1 MGKVFRDLFTG
12 TDGKTFAI
20 GRIASVPTLFS
31 GLGLPL
37 GALAMG
43 QTLDFA
49 ALGVFY
55 GGVAGGV
62 AALIG
67 LTSHTEPK
75 GGE

>member
-1 MGKVFRDLFTG
+1 
-12 TDGKTFAI
+12 
-20 GRIASVPTLFS
+20 
-31 GLGLPL
+31 
-37 GALAMG
+37 MG

>member
-1 MGKVFRDLFTG
+1 MKILRDLFTG
-12 TDGKTFAI
+12 VDGTTFAI
-20 GRIASVPTLFS
+20 GRVFAAPTLLS

-37 GALAMG
+37 GALIAG
-43 QTLDFA
+43 QPLDFA

-55 GGVAGGV
+55 GGVAGGC

-67 LTSHTEPK
+67 LTHGTEPK

>member
-1 MGKVFRDLFTG
+1 MGVLKDLFTG
-12 TDGKTFAI
+12 SDGKTYAI
-20 GRIASVPTLFS
+20 GRFAAVPTLFS

-37 GALAMG
+37 GALLAN
-43 QTLDFA
+43 QPLDFS

-55 GGVAGGV
+55 GGVGGAC

-75 GGE
+75 E

>member
-1 MGKVFRDLFTG
+1 MRKLITDLFTG
-12 TDGKTFAI
+12 ADGKSWAI
-20 GRIASVPTLFS
+20 GRVFSVPTLLS

-43 QTLDFA
+43 QALDFA

-67 LTSHTEPK
+67 LTNHTEPK

>member
-1 MGKVFRDLFTG
+1 MRSFLTALFSG
-12 TDGKTFAI
+12 ADGKTWAI
-20 GRIASVPTLFS
+20 GRVFAAPTLLS

-37 GALAMG
+37 GALIAG
-43 QTLDFA
+43 QPLDFA

-55 GGVAGGV
+55 GGVGAAVAGMV
-62 AALIG
+62 G

>member
-75 GGE
+75 SGE